1 LKMERKRKN
10 LLQQIGSDKSLK
22 DFLQIQL
29 KRFGAVRFCLLDIPS
44 KYKIFLNEAK
54 FD

>member
-1 LKMERKRKN
+1 MERKRKN

-29 KRFGAVRFCLLDIPS
+29 KRFGAVLFRLLDILP
-44 KYKIFLNEAK
+44 KYKKIWNEAK